1 MGTAELLR
9 TARVGVGD
17 EVVVPSYAT
26 ATTAE
31 AVRDAGALP
40 VFADIDSRSLCLDP
54 ASVARAVTARTAAVV
69 AVPLFG
75 HPADLAALQAAVGQ
89 GVLVLDPTDGEDE
102 DGEEEREADIARR
115 RANAAHLDARL
126 TGVTP
131 VTSPGVLHR
140 YHSYVVR
147 VPGNGR
153 PDRDAFARALRDRGV
168 RCRVPVQTPVHRLPS
183 FRREL
188 WLPET
193 ERAAGECLALPVD
206 AGTSRRELHRLVA
219 ACNALGGLLP
229 AAAA

>member
-1 MGTAELLR
+1 MRTAELLS
-9 TARVGVGD
+9 TAHVGAGD

-26 ATTAE
+26 AATAE
-31 AVRDAGALP
+31 AVRDTGALP
-40 VFADIDSRSLCLDP
+40 VFADIAPQSLCLDP
-54 ASVARAVTARTAAVV
+54 ASVSRAITARTVAVA

-75 HPADLAALQAAVGQ
+75 HPVDLAALQRAAGRT
-89 GVLVLDPTDGEDE
+89 VLVLAPTDPTDGAEE
-102 DGEEEREADIARR
+102 GEGEEGVARR
-115 RANAAHLDARL
+115 RANAAYLDARL

-131 VTSPGVLHR
+131 VTAPGILHR

-153 PDRDAFARALRDRGV
+153 PDRDAFARALLDRGV

-206 AGTSRRELHRLVA
+206 AGTSRRELQRLVA